1 MKTNNN
7 FAYDL
12 EVGQNG
18 ENIFADLL
26 TGKKIE
32 VKTDFQASRTGNLY
46 VEFECWGKRSGLA
59 TTKADFWVFLIM
71 KQGTNKSSFGLDEI
85 EIIKFVSTNR
95 LKTICREWL
104 KHNEKIKGGDQK
116 TAYGCLIKIN
126 DL

>member
-26 TGKKIE
+26 SGKKIE

-46 VEFECWGKRSGLA
+46 IEFECWGKRSGLA

-71 KQGTNKSSFGLDEI
+71 KEGTNKSSFGLNEI

-95 LKTICREWL
+95 LKSICREWL

-116 TAYGCLIKIN
+116 TAHGCLIKIN